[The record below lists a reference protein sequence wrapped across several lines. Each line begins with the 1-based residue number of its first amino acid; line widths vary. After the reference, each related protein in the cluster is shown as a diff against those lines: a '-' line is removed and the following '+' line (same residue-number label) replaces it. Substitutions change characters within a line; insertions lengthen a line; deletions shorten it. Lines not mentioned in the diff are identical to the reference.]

1 MDHVIIRDLD
11 HLTGS
16 FRAPHLAYAIEMR
29 ERPGPAHKTGA
40 FPNDIVWVQLKG
52 GLMVAR
58 ARVEISWVGEYSSVA
73 EIRQRTQGSPLY
85 DMTPFWRGRPKY
97 GYAAVAELRQEAWLD
112 PYWAGP
118 RSYGY
123 EWVLIDNDK
132 KKATWLERKE
142 APRGGDDLR
151 ERFLNAYR

>member
-1 MDHVIIRDLD
+1 MDHVIIRDLE
-11 HLTGS
+11 HLAGS
-16 FRAPHLAYAIEMR
+16 YRAPKLGYAIEMR

-40 FPNDIVWVQLKG
+40 FPNDVVWIQLKG

-58 ARVEISWVGEYSSVA
+58 ARVELGWVGEYSSIA
-73 EIRQRTQGSPLY
+73 EIRRRTKGSPLF
-85 DMTPFWRGRPKY
+85 DMTTFWKGRPKY

-132 KKATWLERKE
+132 KRATWLERKDP
-142 APRGGDDLR
+142 PRGGEDLR
-151 ERFLNAYR
+151 DRFLNAYR

>member
-1 MDHVIIRDLD
+1 MDHVIVRDLE
-11 HLTGS
+11 HLAGS
-16 FRAPHLAYAIEMR
+16 YRAPHLAYAIEMR

-58 ARVEISWVGEYSSVA
+58 ARVEISWVGEYSSIA
-73 EIRQRTQGSPLY
+73 EIRRRTKGSPLY
-85 DMTPFWRGRPKY
+85 DMTGFWRGRPKY

-132 KKATWLERKE
+132 KKATWLQRKE
-142 APRGGDDLR
+142 PPRGGEDLR